1 MNDSIVKR
9 LGELAK
15 LFFKLGVIG
24 FGGPAAHIAM
34 MQDEVVDRKQWLTRE
49 HFLDLV
55 GATNLI
61 PGPNSTEIAIH
72 VGYVRAGWLGL
83 VIAGV
88 CFICPAVLLT
98 AAFAWVYVQF
108 GTLPA
113 IAPLLYGIKPAVL
126 AVIFAAVWK
135 LGKTALKK
143 NNKLLVIGIGVA
155 VAVFCGVSEIFALLL
170 GGLVG
175 MIWLQR
181 SQTVKA
187 LLVPL
192 SVAAIVTKTT
202 AANASLLQLGLF
214 FLKIGCVLYGGG
226 YVLVAFL
233 QGGLV
238 DDLGWLTQ
246 QQLLDAIAIGQ
257 FTPGPV
263 LSTATFIGY
272 VIAGFPGAVVATM
285 GIFLPSFIF
294 VALLNPLIP
303 RLRSS
308 VWMSA
313 FLDAVNISSVALMV
327 VVTVELAR
335 AIILPSRLF
344 DWVAAIIA
352 ISSAILLVRYRINAA
367 WMVLGNAVIGWIF
380 KGVVT

>member
-1 MNDSIVKR
+1 MNDSVVKR

-15 LFFKLGVIG
+15 LFFQLGVIG

-61 PGPNSTEIAIH
+61 PGPNSTEMAIH

-83 VIAGV
+83 LVAGV
-88 CFICPAVLLT
+88 CFICPAILLT
-98 AAFAWVYVQF
+98 AAFAWMYVKF
-108 GTLPA
+108 GTLPQV
-113 IAPLLYGIKPAVL
+113 APLLYGIKPAVL
-126 AVIFAAVWK
+126 AVIFAAVWR

-143 NNKLLVIGIGVA
+143 NNKLLAIGIA
-155 VAVFCGVSEIFALLL
+155 VAVVVFCGLSEIFALLL
-170 GGLVG
+170 GGLLG
-175 MIWLQR
+175 MVWLQR
-181 SQTVKA
+181 SQSINA
-187 LLVPL
+187 LLLPL
-192 SVAAIVTKTT
+192 SVVGAVTKVT
-202 AANASLLQLGLF
+202 AVNASLWQLGLF

-233 QGGLV
+233 QGELV

-272 VIAGFPGAVVATM
+272 IIAGFPGAVVATV
-285 GIFLPSFIF
+285 GIFLPSFGF
-294 VALLNPLIP
+294 VALLNPIIP

-308 VWMSA
+308 RWMSA
-313 FLDAVNISSVALMV
+313 FLDAVNISSVALML
-327 VVTVELAR
+327 VVTVELAI
-335 AIILPSRLF
+335 AIIIPTQRF
-344 DWVAAIIA
+344 DWVAALIA
-352 ISSAILLVRYRINAA
+352 VSAAILIVRYRINAA
-367 WMVLGNAVIGWIF
+367 WIVLGSGVIGWIL
-380 KGVVT
+380 KGVVN

>member
-1 MNDSIVKR
+1 MNDSVVKR
-9 LGELAK
+9 LGELAFT
-15 LFFKLGVIG
+15 FFKLGVIG

-61 PGPNSTEIAIH
+61 PGPNSTEMAIH

-83 VIAGV
+83 VTAGV

-113 IAPLLYGIKPAVL
+113 LAPLLYGIKPAVL
-126 AVIFAAVWK
+126 AVIFGAVWK

-170 GGLVG
+170 GGLLG
-175 MIWLQR
+175 MIWLKR
-181 SQTVKA
+181 SQSVNA
-187 LLVPL
+187 LLLPL
-192 SVAAIVTKTT
+192 SLATAVTKAT
-202 AANASLLQLGLF
+202 AVNASLLQLGLF

-233 QGGLV
+233 QGELV

-285 GIFLPSFIF
+285 GIFLPSFVF

-308 VWMSA
+308 QWMSA

-335 AIILPSRLF
+335 AIILPNRLF
-344 DWVAAIIA
+344 DWVAALIA
-352 ISSAILLVRYRINAA
+352 IGSAILLVRYRINAA
-367 WMVLGNAVIGWIF
+367 WIVLGSAVIGWIL
-380 KGVVT
+380 KGFVS